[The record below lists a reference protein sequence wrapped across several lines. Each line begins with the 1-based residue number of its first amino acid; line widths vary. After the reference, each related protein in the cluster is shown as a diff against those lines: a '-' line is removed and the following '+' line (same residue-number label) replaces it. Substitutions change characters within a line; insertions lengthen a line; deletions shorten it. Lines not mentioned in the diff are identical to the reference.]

1 MGMKIGFIGLGH
13 MGRPMAQNLVR
24 AGFALTVHDLNKAAT
39 AELLSQGAQWA
50 DSPQDLARQTD
61 IMISSLPGPP
71 QVEAVAFGKNGV
83 VAGIR
88 PGSTWIEMSTS
99 DAELIQDIG
108 IQLKDLGCNV
118 LDAPVTGAVDG
129 AQAGELTIFV
139 GGDETILNRHR
150 SVLEVISKK
159 IFHAGPLG
167 TGLAAKLVTNL
178 LWFINAVA
186 IGEGMVLGVKAG
198 IEPTMLWDII
208 KLSAGNSWVAE
219 HDVPAIFRG
228 DYDPSFTLDLCNKDL
243 TLIQGLGRQ
252 LGIPLEMGALAEQTF
267 RRAQAQY
274 GRDQGELH
282 VVKLLEDA
290 TGTSLKVTGF

>member
-1 MGMKIGFIGLGH
+1 MGMKIGFIGSGH
-13 MGRPMAQNLVR
+13 MGRPMAQNILR
-24 AGFALTVHDLNKAAT
+24 AGFELTVHDLNKTAA
-39 AELLSQGAQWA
+39 AELLSQGARWA

-61 IMISSLPGPP
+61 SVISSLPGPP
-71 QVEAVAFGKNGV
+71 QVEAVAFGENGV

-88 PGSTWIEMSTS
+88 PGSTW
-99 DAELIQDIG
+99 G
-108 IQLKDLGCNV
+108 DLGCYV

-129 AQAGELTIFV
+129 AEAGELTIFV

-150 SVLEVISKK
+150 SVLEVMSKK

-186 IGEGMVLGVKAG
+186 IGEGMVLGAKAG

-208 KLSAGNSWVAE
+208 KSSAGNSWVAE

-252 LGIPLEMGALAEQTF
+252 LGIP
-267 RRAQAQY
+267 
-274 GRDQGELH
+274 
-282 VVKLLEDA
+282 
-290 TGTSLKVTGF
+290 